1 MHEIRRRRIK
11 NLKTG
16 VVMDGYWETPT
27 RHFTPDGASTSLQV
41 LYTEWAVNRIPLEL
55 PTEDGVYAV
64 ASWRHRLESAY
75 IYRLVRG
82 RWQGG
87 DGGHLDDT
95 QMGELR
101 MQHENLGLVRL
112 SATGPT
118 LGGPQD

>member
-16 VVMDGYWETPT
+16 VVMDGLYDTLT
-27 RHFTPDGASTSLQV
+27 GRFTPDGASTSLQV

-75 IYRLVRG
+75 IYRLGRG

-101 MQHENLGLVRL
+101 MHHENLGLVRL